1 MTEKMRLK
9 RRTALCLAG
18 SVFLGTVGLPSMP
31 IIAMESQSNY
41 RDTMGHWASEAINRM
56 SGYQIVNGYNGLFR
70 PSDPITRGEMSII
83 IDRIMGYQKEADNIF
98 VDLEEAFYTDAVLK
112 AYEAD
117 ILFDTNRLI
126 RPKDNIT
133 REEVAF
139 MVYHAF
145 GIQPSQETLSF
156 LDSDQVSPWAIESVS
171 ALASEGIIVGSE
183 GKFAPKAPITRA
195 EAVTILNRLLAGYY
209 NTKGTYTDNI
219 NGSAVIS
226 AADAN
231 LKDVVIQGDLII
243 AEGVAEGDVILE
255 NVIVE
260 GRTIIRGGGVHSIKV
275 EGNSKLGDVT
285 MAKEG
290 SAVRLAVSGLAEV
303 GNVIVDEKAADTVL
317 EGKINHIKVEAKDAN
332 LTVQNAN
339 VESIEVVA
347 EGVNVELKGKTDIK
361 EVAVGKEAAN
371 SKISVEKTAKVNT
384 VNAEAKATIEGQ
396 GVVSRVNA
404 NANDVIVQTDGT
416 VVKAG
421 EGTNG
426 VIAGKEPVKGG
437 SSSTTDKSD
446 SSNSSGSSSSSDSS
460 SNDDTI
466 KQDLAISKVETV
478 KNGLVRVTLNRAS
491 DKTLTKDQFSIIC
504 TSGGKNMTI
513 LGVRTENNRVYDLTT
528 SYYDDNTYSLGI
540 ILEGGKLI
548 EKEFV
553 SKFDCPEITSAEAV
567 RIDGTSA
574 QFSFVSDTAGTIYYG
589 LGEAMITRANFT
601 EEPTAE
607 ELMENGIKMD
617 MKYQYNEILLNS
629 LVENT
634 PYTLYYVA
642 VDLDN
647 KVTPV
652 KNIQI
657 GAEPAKA
664 PEQGEFSIVSA
675 KGFALQA
682 TDFFDEMG
690 GFEIVLN
697 QATEE
702 PLKVEDFEITC
713 PRDGKLTL
721 GRLETEDNKTYKLYM
736 KKGYNFVSGNTYTAN
751 IKFKDGTIADKKFFV
766 DVWVDDITALKVEA
780 TTSGVIQVSF
790 NAKEAGK
797 IYYDVTAEDQQNSTP
812 KDPTE
817 LFEKGQVREITSG
830 YNVLEG
836 IAAKEGEWFRYT
848 LEDEIGNKM
857 NRYGYIKVPAYVPEV
872 DQPDADVIEIT
883 DIQFVEEDDYYGYPQ
898 ITVTFNKPIN
908 PGSFGGKDIA
918 VTGINGRL
926 SWIIEWKGGGME
938 ESDTVYMSIMNYKY
952 VEILSGEHQLVITL
966 SLESNAGNWVQQK
979 VKGTFTTP

>member
-1 MTEKMRLK
+1 MTEKITI
-9 RRTALCLAG
+9 RRRIALCLAS

-31 IIAMESQSNY
+31 IMAMESQSNY
-41 RDTMGHWASEAINRM
+41 RDTMGHWAAEAITRM
-56 SGYQIVNGYNGLFR
+56 SGYQIINGYNGLFR
-70 PSDPITRGEMSII
+70 PSDPITRGEMSVI
-83 IDRIMGYQKEADNIF
+83 IDRIMGYQKEADNTF
-98 VDLEEAFYTDAVLK
+98 VDLEGAFYTDAILK

-117 ILFDTNRLI
+117 LLFDTNRLI

-133 REEVAF
+133 REEVAY
-139 MVYHAF
+139 MVYNAF
-145 GIQPSQETLSF
+145 DIKPSQETLSF
-156 LDSDQVSPWAIESVS
+156 LDADEVSSWAMEAVKG
-171 ALASEGIIVGSE
+171 LASAGIIVGNE
-183 GKFAPKAPITRA
+183 GKFEPKASITRA

-209 NTKGTYTDNI
+209 NEKGIYTDNI
-219 NGSAVIS
+219 NGNVVIS

-231 LKDVVIQGDLII
+231 LKGVVIQGDLII
-243 AEGVAEGDVILE
+243 AEGVAEGDVVLE
-255 NVIVE
+255 NVTVE

-275 EGNSKLGDVT
+275 QGNSKLGDVT

-290 SAVRLAVSGLAEV
+290 SAVRLAVSSSAEV
-303 GNVIVDEKAADTVL
+303 GNVIVDEKATDVVV
-317 EGKINHIKVEAKDAN
+317 EGKINHVKVEAKDAS

-339 VESIEVVA
+339 VGSIEVVA

-361 EVAVGKEAAN
+361 EVAVSQEAAN

-384 VNAEAKATIEGQ
+384 VNAEAKATIEGA

-404 NANDVIVQTDGT
+404 NANDVIVQTQGT

-421 EGTNG
+421 EGTTG
-426 VIAGKEPVKGG
+426 VMAGKEPVKSG
-437 SSSTTDKSD
+437 SSSTTDKSN
-446 SSNSSGSSSSSDSS
+446 SSNSSSSGSSSSSDSS
-460 SNDDTI
+460 SSDDI
-466 KQDLAISKVETV
+466 NKQELAISKVETV
-478 KNGLVRVTLNRAS
+478 KNGLVRVTLDRAT
-491 DKTLTKDQFSIIC
+491 DKPLTKDQFSIIC
-504 TSGGKNMTI
+504 TSGGRDMTI
-513 LGVRTENNRVYDLTT
+513 LGVSTENNRVYDLTT

-540 ILEGGKLI
+540 ILEDGKLI
-548 EKEFV
+548 EKDFI
-553 SKFDCPEITSAEAV
+553 SKFDCPEITSVEAV

-574 QFSFVSDTAGTIYYG
+574 QFSFVSDTAGTVYYG
-589 LGEAMITRANFT
+589 LGEAMITRTAFT

-607 ELMENGIKMD
+607 ELMENGIKMN

-652 KNIQI
+652 KSVQI
-657 GAEPAKA
+657 EAEPDKA

-702 PLKVEDFEITC
+702 PLNIEDFEITC

-721 GRLETEDNKTYKLYM
+721 GRLETEDNKIYKLYM
-736 KKGYNFVSGNTYTAN
+736 KKGYNFVSGNTYTVN
-751 IKFKDGTIADKKFFV
+751 INFKDGTSADKKFFV
-766 DVWVDDITALKVEA
+766 DVWADDVTALKVEA

-797 IYYDVTAEDQQNSTP
+797 IYYDVTAEDQQNNAP

-817 LFEKGQVREITSG
+817 LFEKGQVKEITNG

-836 IAAKEGEWFRYT
+836 IAATEGQWFRYT
-848 LEDEIGNKM
+848 LEDELGNRM
-857 NRYGYIKVPAYVPEV
+857 NRYGYIKVPAYVPEI
-872 DQPDADVIEIT
+872 DQPDEDKIEIA
-883 DIQFVEEDDYYGYPQ
+883 DIQFVEEDDYGYPQ

-908 PGSFGGKDIA
+908 PGSFENSDIA
-918 VTGINGRL
+918 VTGLSGRPTW
-926 SWIIEWKGGGME
+926 SKTWKGGGME
-938 ESDTVYMSIMNYKY
+938 DSDTVYMNIINGVKL
-952 VEILSGEHQLVITL
+952 LSGDHQLVITL
-966 SLESNAGNWVQQK
+966 SLKDDTGNWVKQE